1 MGLRIAGRTVD
12 DPMTIWREYAR
23 SRPRTIRD
31 YDRGGRGNPNY
42 LTADEAWRSR
52 IINSRLTR
60 NECQQLAAR
69 AAALGCPWRDVPEDA
84 SLSGADPALQGG
96 AFDKAA
102 RLYWHF
108 TVPRIHGV
116 RVAKVHKVLHIK
128 RPALY
133 PILDA
138 RVRNLYIESARPWV
152 DQLTRLQVTI
162 EDSPPYW
169 AAIRQDLV
177 CNEARLDAYQRE
189 LAADADETVARMR
202 VRAPYS
208 QGRQTQRSYHQQCE
222 RP

>member
-1 MGLRIAGRTVD
+1 MGLCIAGRTVD

-31 YDRGGRGNPNY
+31 YDLGGRGDPNY
-42 LTADEAWRSR
+42 LTAREAWRSR

-60 NECQQLAAR
+60 SECDELVAR
-69 AAALGCPWRDVPEDA
+69 AAEPGCPWRDVREDA
-84 SLSGADPALQGG
+84 SLSGADPAAQGG
-96 AFDKAA
+96 DFDKAA

-108 TVPRIHGV
+108 TGPDRIQGV

-133 PILDA
+133 PILDD
-138 RVRNLYIESARPWV
+138 RVRNLYRESARPWV
-152 DQLTRLQVTI
+152 DQLVRLQVTI

-177 CNEARLDAYQRE
+177 CNEARLDAYRRE
-189 LAADADETVARMR
+189 LAAAGA
-202 VRAPYS
+202 
-208 QGRQTQRSYHQQCE
+208 GR
-222 RP
+222 